1 MVRRFRYIDRANA
14 LNRRNCKDYSRVTF
28 VALHIGD
35 LLDIH
40 ICLLTIG
47 ARKPFPRSH
56 GGFPPECMKRAFSAF
71 STSFSFERVG
81 ATEDTD
87 YRHSRFLCGRGKP
100 GLNARTSQFGLRPLG
115 FVRPIKTASR
125 WSQPYRVLH
134 RFRASACNHSSVFS
148 SINRRLLSAFDPA
161 THPRTCLPW
170 SLP

>member
-14 LNRRNCKDYSRVTF
+14 LNRRNCKDYSRVTL

-47 ARKPFPRSH
+47 ARKPLPRTH

-87 YRHSRFLCGRGKP
+87 YRHSRFLCGRGKLRLECQNLP
-100 GLNARTSQFGLRPLG
+100 VRVASLGLRSANKDRFQVVATVSCPAPFQGLG
-115 FVRPIKTASR
+115 
-125 WSQPYRVLH
+125 L
-134 RFRASACNHSSVFS
+134 
-148 SINRRLLSAFDPA
+148 
-161 THPRTCLPW
+161 
-170 SLP
+170 